1 MKRIL
6 INMNKKEIVKF
17 LEELAIGVSGKRDN
31 YEKQIKVYRNK
42 LLEGAVTRDESQ
54 KNMELLRYFQDSL
67 EHIEG
72 QLYEINYILETITRD
87 NRKRDF

>member
-1 MKRIL
+1 
-6 INMNKKEIVKF
+6 MNKKEIVKF